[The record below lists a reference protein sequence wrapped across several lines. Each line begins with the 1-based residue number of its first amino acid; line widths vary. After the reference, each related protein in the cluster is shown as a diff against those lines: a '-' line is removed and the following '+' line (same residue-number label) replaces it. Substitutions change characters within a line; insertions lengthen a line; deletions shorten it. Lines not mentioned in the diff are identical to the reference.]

1 MSESDGSVSPRPKPS
16 YFSVDFDRTPFT
28 VAWEI
33 TRACALACVH
43 CRAEA
48 MPRFAPI

>member
-1 MSESDGSVSPRPKPS
+1 MSDGSVSPRPKPS

>member
-1 MSESDGSVSPRPKPS
+1 M
-16 YFSVDFDRTPFT
+16 DFNRTPFL
-28 VAWEI
+28 VIWEM

-48 MPRFAPI
+48 MHRRNPGD